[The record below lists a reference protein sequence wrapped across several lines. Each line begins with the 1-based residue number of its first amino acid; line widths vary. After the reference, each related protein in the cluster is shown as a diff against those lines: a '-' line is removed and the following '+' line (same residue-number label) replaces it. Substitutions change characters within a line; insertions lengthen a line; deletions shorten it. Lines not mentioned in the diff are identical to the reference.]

1 MELIRFGPWC
11 RGKPFGTSGLGL
23 RKSSLEVLLWHG
35 DRTARPFA
43 VGALV
48 LPPTCGRLQVRS
60 DGTRRWAL
68 SGSSLII
75 SGVSIGAC
83 VKPAWNRAPASGPG
97 GRSVVRH
104 KSRASFF
111 GLSGCERGRSV
122 ATKRRPGAEVLR
134 LRAFLFVSFLWS
146 RSWVRERAQS

>member
-1 MELIRFGPWC
+1 MKLIRFGQWC
-11 RGKPFGTSGLGL
+11 RGKPFGTIGLGF

-68 SGSSLII
+68 SCSSLII
-75 SGVSIGAC
+75 SGVSIGAW
-83 VKPAWNRAPASGPG
+83 VKPGWNRALEEQNAGILRG
-97 GRSVVRH
+97 AQDDRAEHYTKGVNRRIC
-104 KSRASFF
+104 KTGLESRA
-111 GLSGCERGRSV
+111 G
-122 ATKRRPGAEVLR
+122 
-134 LRAFLFVSFLWS
+134 
-146 RSWVRERAQS
+146 ERA